1 MPPPPEARS
10 PPPKLCL
17 QALIFGEELVD
28 HSVCSREFFL
38 ELVAALQSVDDLAVG
53 RAVVIRGFLLELI
66 AEPLRHAYNKLVFC
80 VFAADR
86 SNVLHVVLLQIAQ

>member
-1 MPPPPEARS
+1 MPPPPEACS
-10 PPPKLCL
+10 PQQLCL
-17 QALIFGEELVD
+17 QTLVLGEELVD
-28 HSVCSREFFL
+28 HSVRSSEFFF
-38 ELVAALQSVDDLAVG
+38 ERVAALQPVDDLAVG

-80 VFAADR
+80 VFAVDR